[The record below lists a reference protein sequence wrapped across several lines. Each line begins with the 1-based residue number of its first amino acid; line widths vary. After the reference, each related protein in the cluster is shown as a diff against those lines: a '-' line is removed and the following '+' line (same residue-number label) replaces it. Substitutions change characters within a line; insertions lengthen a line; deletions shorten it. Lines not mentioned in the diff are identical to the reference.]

1 SALDPNTDYEVF
13 VRSVCGTATSRWS
26 QAVMFKT
33 LCATFGDFYENFD
46 SLATGSSTNPSI
58 PDCWTYFDDLTST
71 GYAYTYNG
79 NAQSASKS
87 FRFYRTNSTS
97 NAAENVMLISPVTDN
112 LGNGAKQVR
121 FSARSESTSAT
132 YLTSKIDLVTLS
144 DNTGTGT
151 ATVLASFMIDTGI
164 TYNEYVVPIP
174 PTTDNFFAFRLSHNG
189 TTNVSYVYIDDVYYE
204 EIPAPTIDTITFV
217 DNVCFG
223 ETNGSA
229 TVVVEGG
236 ALPLTYEWLPSGG
249 SLSTADSLAAG
260 IYTITVTDAL
270 NRSVTDTVTISSPD
284 EILMDFTY
292 EDISCNGQ
300 TDGSASVNPSGGV
313 GPYLVLWSTNDTTDT
328 ISNLI
333 AGSYSVTITDSTGC
347 SVTEDFD
354 VIEPAVLGAMIK
366 IGRAHV

>member
-1 SALDPNTDYEVF
+1 
-13 VRSVCGTATSRWS
+13 
-26 QAVMFKT
+26 
-33 LCATFGDFYENFD
+33 
-46 SLATGSSTNPSI
+46 
-58 PDCWTYFDDLTST
+58 
-71 GYAYTYNG
+71 
-79 NAQSASKS
+79 
-87 FRFYRTNSTS
+87 
-97 NAAENVMLISPVTDN
+97 
-112 LGNGAKQVR
+112 
-121 FSARSESTSAT
+121 
-132 YLTSKIDLVTLS
+132 
-144 DNTGTGT
+144 
-151 ATVLASFMIDTGI
+151 
-164 TYNEYVVPIP
+164 
-174 PTTDNFFAFRLSHNG
+174 NG

-270 NRSVTDTVTISSPD
+270 NRSVTDTITISSPD

-300 TDGSASVNPSGGV
+300 ADGSASVNPSGGV

-328 ISNLI
+328 ISNLT

-354 VIEPAVLGAMIK
+354 VIEPAVLDAMISAQSDVTSPGGNDGSTT
-366 IGRAHV
+366 IAVTGGTTPYSYSRSPSGGTSDTATGLTAGTYTVDITDASGCTTQETVVITEPIPLTITLVSQTDVSCNGGNDGELI